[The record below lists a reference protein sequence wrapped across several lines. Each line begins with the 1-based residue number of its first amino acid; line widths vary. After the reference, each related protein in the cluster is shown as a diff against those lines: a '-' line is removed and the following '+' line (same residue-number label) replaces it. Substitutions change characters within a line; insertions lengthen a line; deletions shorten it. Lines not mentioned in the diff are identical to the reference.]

1 MFDEMW
7 QEIQESSGE
16 IFDIQE
22 DSWND
27 DQDSNKLSSEEEFNR
42 YLNSNFE
49 CAWVCHFSNCPLG
62 TPKTLQGCHNTR
74 VNQTQ
79 TNGNFCTLLKTQQ

>member
-1 MFDEMW
+1 VCQSLRWHKNGFPAVNLELCLASQPTPVKFMFDEMW

-49 CAWVCHFSNCPLG
+49 CA
-62 TPKTLQGCHNTR
+62 
-74 VNQTQ
+74 
-79 TNGNFCTLLKTQQ
+79 